1 MTTYILGPEGTFS
14 HELALRMKTEGIRLV
29 PTIGRI
35 FAAVAEGKGD
45 GIVPIENSEAG
56 GVGATLDGLLR
67 ESVFITA
74 EMYMPIDHNLAAFV
88 PLEQVTK
95 IFVHPQTHEQCSEAI
110 EQWGIP
116 VIHTASNAESA
127 VSLRKDPA
135 AGAIV
140 SASAVQLYGLPVV
153 REHVQNNKDNVT
165 RFVRIAREP
174 QDGDTAEKC
183 SIIIDPSGD
192 RTGLLHDL
200 LAVFAVKKINLTRI
214 ESRPSKR
221 GIGTYV
227 FFLDYAMSPGYKDAV
242 TYLKTMT
249 GVKELGC
256 YGRLE
261 VPL

>member
-1 MTTYILGPEGTFS
+1 MATFVLGPEGTFS
-14 HELALRMKTEGIRLV
+14 HELALRMKIDDIRLV
-29 PTIGRI
+29 PSIGRI
-35 FAAVAEGKGD
+35 FTAVAEGKGD

-67 ESVFITA
+67 EPVFITA
-74 EMYMPIDHNLAAFV
+74 EMYMEIDHNLAAFA
-88 PLEQVTK
+88 PAGTLK
-95 IFVHPQTHEQCSEAI
+95 KLYVHPQTHEQCSEAV
-110 EQWGIP
+110 EALSIP

-127 VSLRKDPA
+127 TMLQQDRS

-140 SASAVQLYGLPVV
+140 SASAARLYNLPIL
-153 REHVQNNKDNVT
+153 RPHVQNNRDNVT

-174 QDGDTAEKC
+174 CDGAGAEKC
-183 SIIIDPSGD
+183 SIIIDPGDD

-214 ESRPSKR
+214 ESRPGKR

-256 YGRLE
+256 YGRKE
-261 VPL
+261 VPA

>member
-1 MTTYILGPEGTFS
+1 MLGPEGTFS
-14 HELALRMKTEGIRLV
+14 HELALRMKAPDIRLL
-29 PTIGRI
+29 PSIGRI

-45 GIVPIENSEAG
+45 GFVPIENSEAG

-67 ESVFITA
+67 ENVVITG
-74 EMYMPIDHNLAAFV
+74 EMYMPIDHNLASFV
-88 PLEQVTK
+88 PARNVTK
-95 IFVHPQTHEQCSEAI
+95 IYVHPQTHEQCSEII
-110 EQWGIP
+110 EQLGIP

-127 VSLRKDPA
+127 RSLREDRA
-135 AGAIV
+135 ACAIV
-140 SASAVQLYGLPVV
+140 SASAAGLYELPVI
-153 REHVQNNKDNVT
+153 REHVQNSRENVT
-165 RFVRIAREP
+165 RFIRIARKP
-174 QDGDTAEKC
+174 QDGAGAEKC
-183 SIIIDPSGD
+183 SIIIDPRED

-200 LAVFAVKKINLTRI
+200 LAVFAVKKINLQRI
-214 ESRPSKR
+214 ESRPSRR

-261 VPL
+261 VPAWTGQ

>member
-1 MTTYILGPEGTFS
+1 VTTYVLGPEGTFS
-14 HELALRMKTEGIRLV
+14 HELALRMNVPDIRLV

-35 FAAVAEGKGD
+35 FAAVAEGNGD
-45 GIVPIENSEAG
+45 GLVPIENSEAG
-56 GVGATLDGLLR
+56 GVGATLDGLMR
-67 ESVFITA
+67 EQVYITG
-74 EMYMPIDHNLAAFV
+74 EMYMAIDHNLAAFV
-88 PLEQVTK
+88 PLESVTE
-95 IFVHPQTHEQCSEAI
+95 IYVHPQTHEQCSEAI
-110 EQWGIP
+110 EEWGIP

-127 VSLRKDPA
+127 VNLKNDRS

-140 SASAVQLYGLPVV
+140 SSSAAAFYHLPVIK
-153 REHVQNNKDNVT
+153 EHVQNHADNIT
-165 RFVRIAREP
+165 RFVRIAKSPCTCE
-174 QDGDTAEKC
+174 DGGKC

-214 ESRPSKR
+214 ESRPSRR

-227 FFLDYAMSPGYKDAV
+227 FFLDYAMSPGYKDAI

-256 YGRLE
+256 YARLE
-261 VPL
+261 VPS

>member
-1 MTTYILGPEGTFS
+1 MTTFILGPEGTFS
-14 HELALRMKTEGIRLV
+14 HELALRLKIPDIRLLPSIHRV
-29 PTIGRI
+29 
-35 FAAVAEGKGD
+35 FAAVAAGEGD
-45 GIVPIENSEAG
+45 GIVPIENAEAG

-67 ESVFITA
+67 EPVYITA
-74 EMYMPIDHNLAAFV
+74 EMYMAIDHNLTAYV
-88 PLEQVTK
+88 PREEIAK

-110 EQWGIP
+110 DQWGIP

-127 VSLRKDPA
+127 VCLMKDRT

-140 SASAVQLYGLPVV
+140 SSSGAALYNLPVIQA
-153 REHVQNNKDNVT
+153 HVQNNPDNVT
-165 RFVRIAREP
+165 RFVRIATTP
-174 QDGDTAEKC
+174 LTGNNAEKC

-227 FFLDYAMSPGYKDAV
+227 FFLDYSMSPGYKDAI

-256 YGRLE
+256 YGKLE
-261 VPL
+261 VPA

>member
-1 MTTYILGPEGTFS
+1 MATFVLGPEGTFS
-14 HELALRMKTEGIRLV
+14 HELALRQKIADIRLV
-29 PTIGRI
+29 PSIGRI
-35 FAAVAEGKGD
+35 FAAVAEGEGD

-56 GVGATLDGLLR
+56 GVGATLDGLIR
-67 ESVFITA
+67 KPVFITA
-74 EMYMPIDHNLAAFV
+74 EMYMEIDHNLAAFA
-88 PLEQVTK
+88 PATTLK
-95 IFVHPQTHEQCSEAI
+95 KLYVHPQTHEQCSEAV
-110 EQWGIP
+110 EALGVP

-127 VSLRKDPA
+127 KELLADRN

-140 SASAVQLYGLPVV
+140 PASAARLYRLPVI
-153 REHVQNNKDNVT
+153 REHVQNNPDNIT
-165 RFVRIAREP
+165 RFVRIAKDP
-174 QDGDTAEKC
+174 CDGGSAEKC

-214 ESRPSKR
+214 ESRPSRR

-227 FFLDYAMSPGYKDAV
+227 FFLDYAMSPGYKDAI

-261 VPL
+261 VPS

>member
-1 MTTYILGPEGTFS
+1 MTTFVLGPEGTFS
-14 HELALRMKTEGIRLV
+14 HELALRLGVLDIRLT
-29 PTIGRI
+29 PTIHRI
-35 FAAVAEGKGD
+35 FEAVSRGEGD

-56 GVGATLDGLLR
+56 GVGATLDGLIR
-67 ESVFITA
+67 EPVFITA
-74 EMYMPIDHNLAAFV
+74 EMYMPIDHHLTAFV
-88 PLEQVTK
+88 PRESVTR
-95 IFVHPQTHEQCSEAI
+95 IYVHPQTHEQCSEEI
-110 EQWGIP
+110 ERWGIP
-116 VIHTASNAESA
+116 VIHTESNAQSA
-127 VSLRKDPA
+127 VALQDDPQ

-140 SASAVQLYGLPVV
+140 SSSAVAFYHLPVIQS
-153 REHVQNNKDNVT
+153 HVQNNPDNVT
-165 RFVRIAREP
+165 RFIRISKSPCNGER
-174 QDGDTAEKC
+174 AEKC

-227 FFLDYAMSPGYKDAV
+227 FFLDYAMSPGYQDAI

-256 YGRLE
+256 YGRVG
-261 VPL
+261 VPE